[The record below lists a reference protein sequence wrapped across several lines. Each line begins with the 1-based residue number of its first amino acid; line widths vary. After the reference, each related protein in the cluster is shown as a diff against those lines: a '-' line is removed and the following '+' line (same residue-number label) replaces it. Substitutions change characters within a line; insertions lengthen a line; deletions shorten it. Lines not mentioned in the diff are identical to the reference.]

1 MSNMNVNNIDTNGN
15 KYATEQRLQDRN
27 IIQITDFNAPE
38 LDIYARYTE
47 VQLLNRHNPEKGMFI
62 AESPMVVERALNAG
76 CVPVSCL
83 METKHIEG
91 QAKHIIDRLGNIP
104 IYTAEFNVLTQLT
117 GFPLTRGMLCAMRRP
132 ILPSLEA
139 VFNNAKRIAVLE
151 NVMNPTNVGAI
162 FRSAAALGIDAVLLT
177 PACSNPLYRRAIRV
191 SMGTVFQI
199 PWTFLGDEA
208 TGQPSTDVATL
219 KSLGFKTAA
228 MALTDNSVSIDNPEL
243 MSEDKLAL
251 ILGTEG
257 EGLAYSTIENCDYTV
272 KIPMSHGVDSLN
284 VAAASAVAFWQLGHR

>member
-1 MSNMNVNNIDTNGN
+1 MSNTNMNIDINTNTDN
-15 KYATEQRLQDRN
+15 TKN
-27 IIQITDFNAPE
+27 IIEITDFNAPE
-38 LDIYARYTE
+38 LDVYARYTE
-47 VQLLNRHNPEKGMFI
+47 VQLLNRHNPDKGMFI
-62 AESPMVVERALNAG
+62 AESPLVVERALNAG
-76 CVPVSCL
+76 CIPVSCL
-83 METKHIEG
+83 IETKHITG

-132 ILPSLEA
+132 QLSSVEDICKDA
-139 VFNNAKRIAVLE
+139 RRIAVLE

-162 FRSAAALGIDAVLLT
+162 FRSAAALNIDAVLLT

-208 TGQPSTDVATL
+208 TDQPATDVSRL
-219 KSLGFKTAA
+219 KELGFKTAA
-228 MALTDNSVSIDNPEL
+228 MALTDNSVSIDDSAL
-243 MSEDKLAL
+243 MSEEKLAL

-257 EGLAYSTIENCDYTV
+257 EGLATSTIECCDYTV
-272 KIPMSHGVDSLN
+272 KIPMAHGVDSLN
-284 VAAASAVAFWQLGHR
+284 VAAASAVAFWQLGRQI